1 MAIKFQP
8 NDRYAVIGKTGSG
21 KTHFSMML
29 ATLLVAVVNE
39 TAAVPWSVWW
49 VDSKG
54 DPTDI
59 QRLRQWGYHKVKW
72 LTGLDPDGPELYRYF
87 KLERRDDDDNVAPQ
101 VAEIARAAYE
111 RSKHPTNPRPTLL
124 VIDEWTQAVYSR
136 QSMGPRL
143 LDIEQRGR
151 GNRCGLFGLTQE
163 PVFVPRQL
171 ISQAT
176 HQFLFTLTHAA
187 DIEHVKNFCP
197 SYRPPIEMGNPYGFF
212 YRHVDGDSKW
222 QLFPHEVE
230 FMDFLKNRLTKVS
243 SYLKNRSD
251 QLEDVTA

>member
-21 KTHFSMML
+21 KTHFSMVL

-39 TAAVPWSVWW
+39 TAVTPWSVWW

-59 QRLRQWGYHKVKW
+59 HRLRSWGYQRVKW

-87 KLERRDDDDNVAPQ
+87 KLETRDGEENVAPQ

-111 RSKHPTNPRPTLL
+111 RSKDPTNPRPTLL
-124 VIDEWTQAVYSR
+124 VVDEWTQAVFSR
-136 QSMGPRL
+136 QTMGRRL

-151 GNRCGLFGLTQE
+151 GNRCGLLGQTQE
-163 PVFVPRQL
+163 PVFIPRQL

-176 HQFLFTLTHAA
+176 HQFIFSLS
-187 DIEHVKNFCP
+187 HVPDVEYIKNFCP
-197 SYRPPIEMGNPYGFF
+197 AYRSPNEMGHDFGFW
-212 YRHVDGDSKW
+212 YKHVDGNGKW
-222 QLFPHEVE
+222 QLFAHEADFVE
-230 FMDFLKNRLTKVS
+230 FLKRSLTRVS
-243 SYLKNRSD
+243 SYLRNRAD
-251 QLEDVTA
+251 QLADTVA